1 MDQIVTVA
9 ERKARSAARR
19 RDAIAAVIDV
29 LRAYASASGGRFLVF
44 GSAAKGTVRGTSDL
58 DVIVDFPPQ
67 EMEEAFLYLEA
78 SCSRRAVPCDPQFM
92 PRPDSAFLQ
101 RILNHAVILE

>member
-19 RDAIAAVIDV
+19 RDAIAAVIDD
-29 LRAYASASGGRFLVF
+29 LRAYAAGSGGRFIVF

-67 EMEEAFLYLEA
+67 GREEAFRHLEE
-78 SCSRRAVPCDPQFM
+78 SCSRHAVPCDLQFM
-92 PRPDSAFLQ
+92 PRADSAFLQ
-101 RILNHAVILE
+101 RILQYAVILE